1 VRQLDTDLSE
11 NFDDE
16 SAREDDAELSYQH
29 YKLDDEYEVVVNK
42 SLDDEITIDCEY
54 VVIVKTTYPVSE
66 LLSAV
71 AEERFEGEVPDETTD
86 CKAHHSNEDGD
97 VGVAVDAWRDTDM
110 NVDEAAEQFSQQYE

>member
-1 VRQLDTDLSE
+1 MEELQTDISDQFDEATAAEDGATLDY
-11 NFDDE
+11 
-16 SAREDDAELSYQH
+16 AH

-42 SLDDEITIDCEY
+42 SLDDEIAVGCEY
-54 VVIVKTTYPVSE
+54 VVIVETTYPVSE

-71 AEERFEGEVPDETTD
+71 AEERFEGEIPDETTD
-86 CKAHHSNEDGD
+86 VKCHHSNEDGD